1 MWSLQGFGDQIVAG
15 AITTLQVA
23 LTSLVLGIG
32 VGLIGAIA
40 KRSHLAWVRW
50 GAHTYTTVIR
60 GVPELLLI
68 LLLYFGGTV
77 LLTAMFGRYVEVNA
91 FAAGVFA
98 LTIVFGAY
106 ATEVF
111 RAAILA
117 VPRGQVEAA
126 QALGLSRRAT
136 WRFVIL
142 PQMWRYALPGIGNLW
157 LTLLKD
163 TALISVVGL
172 EDLMRKSSIAAGSTH
187 DPLTFY
193 AIAASLYL
201 IFTAVS
207 LASLQLMERQANR
220 GIHVSREG
228 VRL

>member
-1 MWSLQGFGDQIVAG
+1 MIDLQGFGDQILAG
-15 AITTLQVA
+15 AATTLRVA
-23 LTSLVLGIG
+23 ATSLVLGIG
-32 VGLIGAIA
+32 VGLCGAMA
-40 KRSHLAWVRW
+40 KLSRSQILRRA
-50 GAHTYTTVIR
+50 ADAYTTIIR

-68 LLLYFGGTV
+68 LILYFGGTV
-77 LLTAMFGRYVEVNA
+77 AMTAIFGRYVEVDA

-111 RAAILA
+111 RAAIQA
-117 VPRGQVEAA
+117 VPAGQIEAA
-126 QALGLSRRAT
+126 QALGLST
-136 WRFVIL
+136 SQKWRLVIL

-172 EDLMRKSSIAAGSTH
+172 EDLMRTSSVAAGSTH

-193 AIAASLYL
+193 SVAAGLYL
-201 IFTAVS
+201 SFTSVS
-207 LASLQLMERQANR
+207 LVGLTLLERRANR
-220 GIHVSREG
+220 G
-228 VRL
+228 VRIAE